1 MQLWFSNAIRHSSKK
16 HCHNSAVKVTLVLLA
31 LLVSTAAA
39 AQPSGLFGGSR
50 PSFLDVD
57 EAFRFYTSLDAS
69 DAVTIQWTV
78 APEYYL
84 YQDKFGFS
92 LVAPDG
98 TTRELDVTLPA
109 GTSHHDEFFGD
120 VVVYYGNLTTP
131 VTLPAGITVDSRYQL
146 QIRYQGCADAGLC
159 YPPQTRLLE
168 ITP

>member
-1 MQLWFSNAIRHSSKK
+1 MQPWCSNVIRHNSQT
-16 HCHNSAVKVTLVLLA
+16 HLLNSALRATLLLIA
-31 LLVSTAAA
+31 LATSAAAA

-50 PSFLDVD
+50 PAFLDVD
-57 EAFRFYTSLDAS
+57 EAFRFYTSLDAD
-69 DAVTIQWTV
+69 DAVTIHWTA

-98 TTRELDVTLPA
+98 DIRELDVTLPA
-109 GTSHHDEFFGD
+109 GTRHQDEFFGE

-131 VTLPAGITVDSRYQL
+131 VALPADTQGDGYRL

-168 ITP
+168 ISP